1 MAVIDKVKEEADIN
15 DRNFLI
21 DAAITSL
28 GSKVVNQY
36 KEKLAQICVDAV
48 LAVADLDRKD
58 VNFDLIKVEGKV
70 GGNVG
75 DTEL

>member
-1 MAVIDKVKEEADIN
+1 MK
-15 DRNFLI
+15 LI
-21 DAAITSL
+21 DRVAEKVDITKREELIEAAITTL

-36 KEKLAQICVDAV
+36 KEKLAEICVDAV
-48 LAVADLDRKD
+48 LCVADLERQD
-58 VNFDLIKVEGKV
+58 VNFDLIKVECKV

>member
-1 MAVIDKVKEEADIN
+1 MVK
-15 DRNFLI
+15 
-21 DAAITSL
+21 AAITSL

-36 KEKLAQICVDAV
+36 KEKLAEVCVQAV
-48 LAVADLDRKD
+48 LQVCNFERRD

>member
-1 MAVIDKVKEEADIN
+1 
-15 DRNFLI
+15 
-21 DAAITSL
+21 
-28 GSKVVNQY
+28 
-36 KEKLAQICVDAV
+36 
-48 LAVADLDRKD
+48 LDRKD